1 MNDQQK
7 ADQYGKLLNEHTKLG
22 NQVSEIK
29 GENIEMNNSQT
40 ARIKVLQSKQLQ
52 IMNTIRAMLS

>member
-40 ARIKVLQSKQLQ
+40 ARIKVLQTRQLQ
-52 IMNTIRAMLS
+52 IMNTIRAMLN

>member
-40 ARIKVLQSKQLQ
+40 ARIKVLQTRQLQ

>member
-7 ADQYGKLLNEHTKLG
+7 ADHYGRLLNEHTKIG

-29 GENIEMNNSQT
+29 GENIEMNDSQL
-40 ARIKVLQSKQLQ
+40 ARIKQLQTRQIQ
-52 IMNTIRAMLS
+52 IMNTIREMLN

>member
-7 ADQYGKLLNEHTKLG
+7 AEQYGRLLNEHTKLG

-40 ARIKVLQSKQLQ
+40 ARIKMLQTKQLQ
-52 IMNTIRAMLS
+52 IMNTIREMLR

>member
-29 GENIEMNNSQT
+29 GESIEMNSNQQS
-40 ARIKVLQSKQLQ
+40 RIKVLQTKQIQ
-52 IMNTIRAMLS
+52 IMNTIRAMLN

>member
-1 MNDQQK
+1 MNNQQK

-22 NQVSEIK
+22 HQVSEII
-29 GENIEMNNSQT
+29 GENIEMNDSQT
-40 ARIKVLQSKQLQ
+40 SRIKQLQTKQIQ

>member
-7 ADQYGKLLNEHTKLG
+7 ADQYGKLLNEHTRLG

-29 GENIEMNNSQT
+29 GESIEMNPSQEK
-40 ARIKVLQSKQLQ
+40 RIKELQSKQIH
-52 IMNTIRAMLS
+52 IMNTIRAMLN

>member
-29 GENIEMNNSQT
+29 GESIEMNSSQQS
-40 ARIKVLQSKQLQ
+40 RIKVLQTKQIQ
-52 IMNTIRAMLS
+52 IMNTIRAMLN

>member
-1 MNDQQK
+1 MNNQQK

-22 NQVSEIK
+22 NQVSEII
-29 GENIEMNNSQT
+29 GENIEMNDSQT
-40 ARIKVLQSKQLQ
+40 SRIKQLQTKQIQ

>member
-40 ARIKVLQSKQLQ
+40 ARIKVLQTKQLQ

>member
-1 MNDQQK
+1 MNNQQK

-29 GENIEMNNSQT
+29 GENIEMNDSQT
-40 ARIKVLQSKQLQ
+40 SRIKQLQTKQIQ
-52 IMNTIRAMLS
+52 IMNTSRAMLS

>member
-1 MNDQQK
+1 MNNQQK

-40 ARIKVLQSKQLQ
+40 ARIKVLQTKQLQ
-52 IMNTIRAMLS
+52 IMNTIREMLR

>member
-7 ADQYGKLLNEHTKLG
+7 ADQYGKLLNEHTRLG

-29 GENIEMNNSQT
+29 GESIEMNPSQEK
-40 ARIKVLQSKQLQ
+40 RIKELQTKQIH
-52 IMNTIRAMLS
+52 IMKIR

>member
-7 ADQYGKLLNEHTKLG
+7 ADQYGKLLNEHTRLG

-29 GENIEMNNSQT
+29 GESIEMTHSQEK
-40 ARIKVLQSKQLQ
+40 RIKELQSKQIQ
-52 IMNTIRAMLS
+52 IMNNIRAMLN

>member
-1 MNDQQK
+1 MNNQQK

-29 GENIEMNNSQT
+29 SENIEMNDSQT
-40 ARIKVLQSKQLQ
+40 SRIKQLQTKQIQ

>member
-29 GENIEMNNSQT
+29 GENIEMNSSQL
-40 ARIKVLQSKQLQ
+40 ARIKQLQTKQIQ
-52 IMNTIRAMLS
+52 IMNTIREMLN

>member
-1 MNDQQK
+1 MNNQQK

-29 GENIEMNNSQT
+29 GENIEMNDSQT
-40 ARIKVLQSKQLQ
+40 SRIKQLQTKQIQ

>member
-7 ADQYGKLLNEHTKLG
+7 AEQYGRLLNEHTKLG

-40 ARIKVLQSKQLQ
+40 ARIKVIQTKQLQ
-52 IMNTIRAMLS
+52 IMNTIREMLR

>member
-7 ADQYGKLLNEHTKLG
+7 AEQYGRLLNEHTKLG

-40 ARIKVLQSKQLQ
+40 ARIKVLQTKQLQ
-52 IMNTIRAMLS
+52 IMNTIREMLK

>member
-7 ADQYGKLLNEHTKLG
+7 AEQYGRLLNEHTKLG

-29 GENIEMNNSQT
+29 GENI
-40 ARIKVLQSKQLQ
+40 
-52 IMNTIRAMLS
+52 

>member
-29 GENIEMNNSQT
+29 GENNEMNNSQT
-40 ARIKVLQSKQLQ
+40 ARIKVLQTRQLQ

>member
-40 ARIKVLQSKQLQ
+40 ARINVLQTRQLQ
-52 IMNTIRAMLS
+52 IMNTSRAMLS

>member
-29 GENIEMNNSQT
+29 GENIEMNSSQQ
-40 ARIKVLQSKQLQ
+40 ARIKELQTKQIQ
-52 IMNTIRAMLS
+52 IMNTIRKMLN

>member
-7 ADQYGKLLNEHTKLG
+7 AEHYGRLLNEHTKLG

-40 ARIKVLQSKQLQ
+40 ARIKVLQTRQLQ
-52 IMNTIRAMLS
+52 IMNTIREMLN

>member
-40 ARIKVLQSKQLQ
+40 ARIKVLQTKQLQ
-52 IMNTIRAMLS
+52 IMNTIREMLR

>member
-7 ADQYGKLLNEHTKLG
+7 AEQYGRLLNEHTKLG

-29 GENIEMNNSQT
+29 SENIEMNNSQT
-40 ARIKVLQSKQLQ
+40 ARIKVLQTKQLQ
-52 IMNTIRAMLS
+52 IMNTIREMLR

>member
-29 GENIEMNNSQT
+29 GENIEMNNIQT
-40 ARIKVLQSKQLQ
+40 ARIKVLQTRQLQ

>member
-7 ADQYGKLLNEHTKLG
+7 AEQYGRLLNEHTKLR

-40 ARIKVLQSKQLQ
+40 ARIKVLQTKQLQ
-52 IMNTIRAMLS
+52 IMNTIREMLR

>member
-7 ADQYGKLLNEHTKLG
+7 AEQYGRLLNEHTKLG

-29 GENIEMNNSQT
+29 GENIEMNDSQT
-40 ARIKVLQSKQLQ
+40 SRIKQLQTKQIQ

>member
-7 ADQYGKLLNEHTKLG
+7 AEQYGRLLNEHTKLG

-40 ARIKVLQSKQLQ
+40 ARIKVLQTKQLQ
-52 IMNTIRAMLS
+52 IMNTIREMLR

>member
-7 ADQYGKLLNEHTKLG
+7 ADQYGKLLNEHTRLG

-29 GENIEMNNSQT
+29 GESIEMNPSQEK
-40 ARIKVLQSKQLQ
+40 RIKELQTKQIH
-52 IMNTIRAMLS
+52 IMNTIRAMLN

>member
-40 ARIKVLQSKQLQ
+40 ARINVLQTRQLQ

>member
-29 GENIEMNNSQT
+29 GENIEMNSSQQ
-40 ARIKVLQSKQLQ
+40 ARIKELQTKQIR
-52 IMNTIRAMLS
+52 IMNTIREMLN